1 MEGRSTLYEDR
12 SIDQSLSSKN
22 AVTRHLGTWSRS
34 GCLTCKKRRKKC
46 DEKKPRYSQEFIAG
60 NLSLTSENRC
70 GNCIR
75 LGRACEGYATLWK
88 TPMEQSTKLFQKKP
102 LGSRRKP
109 TSVSH
114 QDLESKVDVSMH
126 ALDIQHHTNV
136 PASKETSGYELIRSP
151 SGLVSSTELYYLQ
164 YHAER
169 GSRLMSNL
177 ETSHNPLQEVLLP
190 RAFYSSLVQDAI
202 CTMSAS
208 HMANASSSDQLGLRN
223 AEITYHGR
231 TLSGVRNALTKLP
244 KQDMLSSSN
253 MTLVEEI
260 ILAVAS
266 VCKYEAVRGN
276 IKSWRGHLEAL
287 QSLVDYC
294 GGFKNLDVDIADWVS
309 GL

>member
-1 MEGRSTLYEDR
+1 MEKYTKSFR
-12 SIDQSLSSKN
+12 Q
-22 AVTRHLGTWSRS
+22 
-34 GCLTCKKRRKKC
+34 
-46 DEKKPRYSQEFIAG
+46 KPV
-60 NLSLTSENRC
+60 
-70 GNCIR
+70 
-75 LGRACEGYATLWK
+75 
-88 TPMEQSTKLFQKKP
+88 
-102 LGSRRKP
+102 GSRQKAA
-109 TSVSH
+109 SVSH
-114 QDLESKVDVSMH
+114 QNLESKADVSMH
-126 ALDIQHHTNV
+126 ALDIPHDTNV
-136 PASKETSGYELIRSP
+136 PTSKETSGYELIRSP

-190 RAFYSSLVQDAI
+190 RAFCSALVQDAI

-208 HMANASSSDQLGLRN
+208 HMANGSCSDQLGLRN

-294 GGFKNLDVDIADWVS
+294 GGFKSLDVDIADWVS
-309 GL
+309 GLYEQISPFHCKFHF